1 MPFLLVEL
9 LAEKVAGGSDEVRSV
24 HRWGSASG

>member
-1 MPFLLVEL
+1 MPLLLVEL
-9 LAEKVAGGSDEVRSV
+9 LAEKVTDGSGEVRSI